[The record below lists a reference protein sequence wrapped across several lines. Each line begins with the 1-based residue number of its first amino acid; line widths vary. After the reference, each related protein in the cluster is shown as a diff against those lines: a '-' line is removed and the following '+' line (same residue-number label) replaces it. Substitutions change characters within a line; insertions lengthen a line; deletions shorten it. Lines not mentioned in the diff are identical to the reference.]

1 MNISCIFRV
10 YELWTI
16 TAKNQNIS
24 GKKKKRMERK
34 KMRCVHVSE

>member
-24 GKKKKRMERK
+24 GKKKKEWKGK
-34 KMRCVHVSE
+34 K